1 VPTLQAPPVPNMR
14 PCSRRSARTSR
25 RVTLPVAALV
35 LGLVAPALAFA
46 HGALRRSTP
55 ASSARLTEAP
65 RDLRLEFTEAPELAV
80 ATVELFGPDSGRVAL
95 APLATAPGAPST
107 IVAAIRGL
115 LVAGTYTVAWKI
127 AGKDGHPVRGRFR
140 FTIAAGAAGL
150 GVAPISPAPDSIRRG
165 EPGASVTPPG
175 QLPPPAEHHDPA
187 NFPETG
193 AFGAESPAYVAVRWL
208 QFTALLLVLGAVA
221 FRYAV
226 LGFVVRKQ
234 THDSPMLDD
243 ARDRAATIGLWA
255 GVAMI
260 VAAVLRLYAQSYAMH
275 GASDVLNAGM
285 ITTMLGRTVWG
296 WGWLLQLAGVVAAL
310 AGFAAARRGNRA
322 GWALAAVGAAALAFS
337 PALSGHAASV
347 SRLTPLAVLADAAHV
362 VGAGGWLGS
371 LLFVVAAGIPAALR
385 LPEGERGPAVA
396 ALVNAFSPTA
406 LVFAGL
412 AAATGVFAAWLHLE
426 NVAALWQTSY
436 GRTLLLKLAILSV
449 VAGTGAYNWLRVKP
463 ALGNVEGA
471 RRIRRSA
478 SVELAV
484 GVLVLIV
491 TAVLVATP
499 PAMEPGDA
507 MAHSPAAAR

>member
-1 VPTLQAPPVPNMR
+1 MR
-14 PCSRRSARTSR
+14 PCSHRTARTSR
-25 RVTLPVAALV
+25 RVTLLVAALA
-35 LGLVAPALAFA
+35 LGLLAPALAFA

-55 ASSARLTEAP
+55 ANNARLNEAP
-65 RDLRLEFTEAPELAV
+65 RELRLEFTEAPELAV
-80 ATVELFGPDSGRVAL
+80 ATVELFGPDSSRVAL

-107 IVAAIRGL
+107 IVAAIRGP

-140 FTIAAGAAGL
+140 FTIAPGAAGL
-150 GVAPISPAPDSIRRG
+150 GVAPMAPDSIRRG

-175 QLPPPAEHHDPA
+175 QVAPPAEHHDPA

-193 AFGAESPAYVAVRWL
+193 GFGAESPAYVAVRWL

-226 LGFVVRKQ
+226 LGFVGRKQ
-234 THDSPMLDD
+234 TPDSPMLDD
-243 ARDRAATIGLWA
+243 ARGRAATIGLWA

-260 VAAVLRLYAQSYAMH
+260 VGVVLRLYAQSYAMH
-275 GASDVLNAGM
+275 GASDALNAGM
-285 ITTMLGRTVWG
+285 IGTMLGRTVWG
-296 WGWLLQLAGVVAAL
+296 WGWLLQLAGVLTAL
-310 AGFAAARRGNRA
+310 AGFAAARRGSRA
-322 GWALAAVGAAALAFS
+322 GWAVAALGAAALAFS
-337 PALSGHAASV
+337 PALSGHAASA
-347 SRLTPLAVLADAAHV
+347 SRLTVLAVLADTAHV
-362 VGAGGWLGS
+362 IGAGGWLGS

-396 ALVNAFSPTA
+396 DVVNAFSPTA

-412 AAATGVFAAWLHLE
+412 AAATGVFAAWLHLDQ
-426 NVAALWQTSY
+426 VSALWQTSY

-499 PAMEPGDA
+499 PAMEPEDT
-507 MAHSPAAAR
+507 MAHTPPAAP